1 MTASSSSSSSTPL
14 LAEANYGSVMARG
27 ECATR
32 TRVYATRWYILAL
45 FSLLGLFQ
53 VRKIQ
58 MKVCGKD
65 DATSAKQSKHLVSLH
80 LYLFD
85 YCRKIK
91 DKMSQGTL
99 KHTSEFRP

>member
-1 MTASSSSSSSTPL
+1 MNDPAVTERDSDRVGGSVQFGADFIMTASSSSSSSSTPL

-53 VRKIQ
+53 VGKILRK
-58 MKVCGKD
+58 
-65 DATSAKQSKHLVSLH
+65 
-80 LYLFD
+80 
-85 YCRKIK
+85 
-91 DKMSQGTL
+91 KMMQ
-99 KHTSEFRP
+99 H